1 MSRTHRRYALAIA
14 ALIPVLVAGGWTS
27 QSGSAAASSLA
38 SRPLAQDSGSAA
50 GQSVLEGVFTSAQA
64 SRGQAQ
70 FAQTCMTC
78 HTVAE
83 HAGRTFGVKWAGTTL
98 NELFELISNTMP
110 EVEPGSLKP
119 EQYASIVAFF
129 LKESGY
135 PEGQRELPSEVAA
148 LKKIRVEPL
157 GK

>member
-1 MSRTHRRYALAIA
+1 MSRTHRSLALALAVTAVI
-14 ALIPVLVAGGWTS
+14 VAGGWAG
-27 QSGSAAASSLA
+27 QSESATASSLA
-38 SRPLAQDSGSAA
+38 SRSLAQDSGSGA
-50 GQSVLEGVFTSAQA
+50 GGSVLDGVFTSAQA
-64 SRGQAQ
+64 ARGQAQ
-70 FAQTCMTC
+70 FAQTCLAC

-83 HAGRTFGVKWAGTTL
+83 HTGRGFGAKWAGTTL
-98 NELFELISNTMP
+98 NELFELMSNTMP
-110 EVEPGSLKP
+110 EVEPGSLEP

-157 GK
+157 AK

>member
-1 MSRTHRRYALAIA
+1 MSCAPRRYAFAVVALTWV
-14 ALIPVLVAGGWTS
+14 LIPAPGWLP
-27 QSGSAAASSLA
+27 SSLA
-38 SRPLAQDSGSAA
+38 TASSRSSRPPAQDTASDA
-50 GQSVLEGVFTSAQA
+50 GGSVLDGVFTSTQA

-70 FAQTCMTC
+70 FAQTCMSC
-78 HTVAE
+78 HTVAQ
-83 HAGRTFGVKWAGTTL
+83 HTGPTFAVKWAGTTL
-98 NELFELISNTMP
+98 NELFELMSTTMP
-110 EVEPGSLKP
+110 EVAPGSLTP

-135 PEGQRELPSEVAA
+135 PEGKRELSSDPAA

>member
-1 MSRTHRRYALAIA
+1 ML
-14 ALIPVLVAGGWTS
+14 
-27 QSGSAAASSLA
+27 
-38 SRPLAQDSGSAA
+38 D
-50 GQSVLEGVFTSAQA
+50 GVFTSAQA

-70 FAQTCMTC
+70 FTQTCMTC
-78 HTVAE
+78 HTVAQ
-83 HAGRTFGVKWAGTTL
+83 HTGRTFVIKWAGTTL
-98 NELFELISNTMP
+98 DELFELISTTMP
-110 EVEPGSLKP
+110 EVDPGSLKP

-135 PEGQRELPSEVAA
+135 PEGQRELPADAAA